1 MGLEG
6 MGAIGHMAMWIVV
19 VWLLAMGIDNW
30 RLIMGI
36 GYWLLTID
44 YGYWLAIGYGYM
56 AMVIDNMD
64 RV

>member
-1 MGLEG
+1 MR
-6 MGAIGHMAMWIVV
+6 AIGHMAMWTIVI
-19 VWLLAMGIDNW
+19 WLLAMGIDNW
-30 RLIMGI
+30 QLIMGI

-56 AMVIDNMD
+56 AMVIDYMD

>member
-6 MGAIGHMAMWIVV
+6 MGAIGHMAMWTVV
-19 VWLLAMGIDNW
+19 IWLLAMGIDNW
-30 RLIMGI
+30 QLIMG
-36 GYWLLTID
+36 ID

-56 AMVIDNMD
+56 AIVIDYVD